1 MKEIKERRFQKKKP
15 EDIGFTAALMTERT
29 TERSA
34 VRPNTRPD
42 VQHEEASPPTDAPTP
57 AYILTVPATRRKVR
71 HAFDIY
77 EDHLDAL
84 KKIQM
89 AERDLSGKRS
99 GKTLGD
105 MTQEA
110 LDDWIQKQAKHL
122 RNVEIRHSDEDQ

>member
-15 EDIGFTAALMTERT
+15 EDIGFAAPLMA
-29 TERSA
+29 ERSDERPS
-34 VRPNTRPD
+34 VRPK
-42 VQHEEASPPTDAPTP
+42 EPPLTADATTP
-57 AYILTVPATRRKVR
+57 AYIITIPATRRKIR

-89 AERDLSGKRS
+89 AERDISGKRS

-105 MTQEA
+105 IAQEA
-110 LDDWIQKQAKHL
+110 LDDWVRKQSKHL
-122 RNVEIRHSDEDQ
+122 DNIEIRQRPNEE

>member
-15 EDIGFTAALMTERT
+15 EDIGFTAASMTERT
-29 TERSA
+29 N
-34 VRPNTRPD
+34 VRPFGQPK
-42 VQHEEASPPTDAPTP
+42 EPPLTADPTTP
-57 AYILTVPATRRKVR
+57 AYIITIPATRRKIR

-89 AERDLSGKRS
+89 AERDLSQKRS

-105 MTQEA
+105 IAQEA
-110 LDDWIQKQAKHL
+110 LDDWVRKQSKHL
-122 RNVEIRHSDEDQ
+122 DNIEIRQCPNEE

>member
-15 EDIGFTAALMTERT
+15 EDIGFAAPSMAERT
-29 TERSA
+29 SERSS
-34 VRPNTRPD
+34 VRPNTRPN
-42 VQHEEASPPTDAPTP
+42 VQPKEPPLTADPTTP
-57 AYILTVPATRRKVR
+57 AYIITIPATRRKIR
-71 HAFDIY
+71 HAFDIC

-105 MTQEA
+105 IAQEA
-110 LDDWIQKQAKHL
+110 LDDWVHKQAKHL
-122 RNVEIRHSDEDQ
+122 RNIEIRHSEE

>member
-15 EDIGFTAALMTERT
+15 EDIGFTAASMTERT
-29 TERSA
+29 N
-34 VRPNTRPD
+34 VRPN
-42 VQHEEASPPTDAPTP
+42 VQPKEPPLTADPTTP
-57 AYILTVPATRRKVR
+57 AYIITTPATRRKIR

-105 MTQEA
+105 IAQEA

-122 RNVEIRHSDEDQ
+122 RNIEIRHSDEDQ